1 MVRMFALKDDFTPI
15 REASNRLSKLVDR
28 ARQAPQVITRS
39 GRPAAVIVDPG
50 LYDEMQ
56 RALSLEAESLR
67 ILADAAAA
75 RADRGAGLSAETV
88 RAHLTAW
95 RTTHGLPAGD
105 PPPGDPAE
113 YLDLADAPDR

>member
-1 MVRMFALKDDFTPI
+1 MFALKDDFTPI
-15 REASNRLSKLVDR
+15 REAANRLSKLVDR

-39 GRPAAVIVDPG
+39 GRPAAVLVDPG

-75 RADRGAGLSAETV
+75 RADRGEGLAGDTV
-88 RAHLTAW
+88 RAHLQAW
-95 RTTHGLPAGD
+95 RSAHGVPTL
-105 PPPGDPAE
+105 DPAAVDPAA

>member
-1 MVRMFALKDDFTPI
+1 VFTLKDDFTPI

-39 GRPAAVIVDPG
+39 GRPAAVMVDPG

-67 ILADAAAA
+67 ILADAAAL
-75 RADRGAGLSAETV
+75 RADRGEGLPVETM
-88 RAHLTAW
+88 RAHLHAW
-95 RTTHGLPAGD
+95 SAAHGLPAVD
-105 PPPGDPAE
+105 PAQVDPAE
-113 YLDLADAPDR
+113 YLDLADAPDC

>member
-1 MVRMFALKDDFTPI
+1 MFALKDDFTPI

-39 GRPAAVIVDPG
+39 GRPAAVMVDPG

-75 RADRGAGLSAETV
+75 CADRGEGLSGETV
-88 RAHLTAW
+88 HAHLAAW
-95 RTTHGLPAGD
+95 RTAHSLPVV
-105 PPPGDPAE
+105 DPATVDPTE